1 MEEIKHESKSK
12 RKESEVSE
20 NSMLGDKKAKF
31 KDNVKDSD
39 LNEFDLQRIHGLSQ
53 MANAPENSQFS
64 GQKGEDFEFLK
75 QVHIMQ
81 QQTSK
86 VKRVCHDIY

>member
-1 MEEIKHESKSK
+1 
-12 RKESEVSE
+12 
-20 NSMLGDKKAKF
+20 
-31 KDNVKDSD
+31 
-39 LNEFDLQRIHGLSQ
+39 
-53 MANAPENSQFS
+53 MANAPENSQFV

-86 VKRVCHDIY
+86 VKSVCHDIYQTVDQI

>member
-1 MEEIKHESKSK
+1 
-12 RKESEVSE
+12 
-20 NSMLGDKKAKF
+20 
-31 KDNVKDSD
+31 
-39 LNEFDLQRIHGLSQ
+39 
-53 MANAPENSQFS
+53 MANAPENSQFV

-86 VKRVCHDIY
+86 VKSVCHDIYQTVDQIQTSFNDSVEFKANAAFLKHYPSLK